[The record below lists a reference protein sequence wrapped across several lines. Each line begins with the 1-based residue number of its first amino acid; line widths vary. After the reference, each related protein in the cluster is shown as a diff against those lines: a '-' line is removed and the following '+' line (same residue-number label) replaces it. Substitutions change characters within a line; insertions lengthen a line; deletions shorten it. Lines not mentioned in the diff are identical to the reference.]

1 MLLLGIIIALIAA
14 LHIWLSEPNVAV
26 KITLAKGLM
35 FGFVFGSFYIEEE
48 EVTAHHYQLCF
59 LCLILTLEW
68 YVEQK

>member
-1 MLLLGIIIALIAA
+1 
-14 LHIWLSEPNVAV
+14 V